1 MSESRR
7 VNAHD
12 NPELSKIF
20 SRAALQAIR
29 DEGGYPAPTES
40 FYFVPPS
47 GGTVSYARM
56 AAGTLTGDEVVPD
69 GRSSLDSDEFVDARE
84 NMGPPSPGSV
94 RSRQGRDLHAS
105 TLIMNRTRGGQ
116 KNRKTNEELEL
127 ENNALRQLLDTQS
140 RRLQMWEASS
150 QSQSQALA
158 QSMRG
163 LVMPQSG
170 ERDIF
175 SGMSN
180 HGDVRQDTLANTI
193 GVSEAAAAAAE
204 RLRKGRAEVA
214 TSGNAEKKVKELQ
227 TLLEAAKNEREQIE
241 RDSART
247 KRENEKLA
255 KNLQRYRE
263 QWEALKAGA
272 RGKMKERST
281 TASPANASG
290 GTGAAPKL
298 PETPVEEPE

>member
-1 MSESRR
+1 
-7 VNAHD
+7 
-12 NPELSKIF
+12 
-20 SRAALQAIR
+20 
-29 DEGGYPAPTES
+29 
-40 FYFVPPS
+40 
-47 GGTVSYARM
+47 M
-56 AAGTLTGDEVVPD
+56 AAGTSNGDEILPE

-94 RSRQGRDLHAS
+94 RSRHGRDLHTS
-105 TLIMNRTRGGQ
+105 TLIMNRTKGGQ

-127 ENNALRQLLDTQS
+127 ENSALRQLLDTQS

-150 QSQSQALA
+150 QSQSLALA

-193 GVSEAAAAAAE
+193 GVSGAAAAAAE
-204 RLRKGRAEVA
+204 RLRKGRAEAALSV
-214 TSGNAEKKVKELQ
+214 NADTKVKELEA
-227 TLLEAAKNEREQIE
+227 LLEAAKSEREQIE
-241 RDSART
+241 RDSVRT

-263 QWEALKAGA
+263 QWEVLKAGA
-272 RGKMKERST
+272 RGKMKERSA
-281 TASPANASG
+281 TASPANVGG
-290 GTGAAPKL
+290 GTGAPPKL
-298 PETPVEEPE
+298 PETPVKEAEGDDAKD